1 MQYQR
6 WSWCV
11 IRWALKFRFFFK
23 KKKEPLGKEV
33 QLKILSRFQLSNFE
47 HQSRV
52 IAAVRVLSVKRKRQ
66 PQSSAFVQG
75 LIPALSPVSQLEKD
89 NNGLISWLIS
99 WLGLQT
105 LENDPLCIHS
115 PRLYAVI
122 TNLSFRLL
130 LFHGMKCKGIKCKV
144 KSGT

>member
-1 MQYQR
+1 
-6 WSWCV
+6 
-11 IRWALKFRFFFK
+11 LKFRFFFK

-66 PQSSAFVQG
+66 PQSSAFVQR

-89 NNGLISWLIS
+89 NNGLIS
-99 WLGLQT
+99 
-105 LENDPLCIHS
+105 
-115 PRLYAVI
+115 
-122 TNLSFRLL
+122 
-130 LFHGMKCKGIKCKV
+130 
-144 KSGT
+144 